1 MKAGLEFS
9 QAMPG
14 FLATNSY
21 GKHRLLLSNLAAEF
35 GGQGRIQCIGA
46 TPRGSAQSVAIS
58 AREITLVAGEP
69 LHNVIAANKIVSP
82 RTNDAIDFVHDHR
95 DALCRLNATARQAAE
110 SAVPELAPKSHYL
123 GLRIA
128 SGKRRLQVSTSRACS
143 TVNP

>member
-46 TPRGSAQSVAIS
+46 TPRGSAQSIAIS

-95 DALCRLNATARQAAE
+95 DALCRLNACRPRTRAE
-110 SAVPELAPKSHYL
+110 VPLSRSPYCEWQTT
-123 GLRIA
+123 I
-128 SGKRRLQVSTSRACS
+128 TSF
-143 TVNP
+143 NF